1 MKIEIINIGDEILI
15 GQVVNTNAA
24 WMAEELNRIGFKVF
38 QFTVISDKREHILQA
53 LTDAQNRADLVLVSG
68 GIGPTRDDITKQTI
82 CEFFDT
88 KLVFNEDAFRD
99 IETLF
104 GQRGYKIT
112 EVNRK
117 QAELPENC
125 ISLPNR
131 MGTARGMWFENKMK
145 FEIRN
150 SKFENKE
157 SWIADPRSQIFVFL
171 PGVPFE
177 MKDLFTREVIPRL
190 KERFPSQAIYHKT
203 VLTQGKGES
212 FMADIMEEWENNLP
226 EHISLAYL
234 PQPGI
239 VRLRFTAVGE
249 QQDELEKE
257 VDNEI
262 RKLHKLIPDLIFGYD
277 TDTLEAVVG
286 QLLMVKGQS
295 LATAE
300 SCTGGYIAH
309 LITSIAGSSSYFKG
323 SIVAYSNEAKENIL
337 YVKEDSLVAHGAVSQ
352 QVVLE
357 MALGARDRFRTDYSI
372 ATSGIAGP
380 TGGTQEKPVGTVWI
394 AIATPERV
402 FAKQYLFG
410 DHRERNIRRTAL
422 QALNLLRK
430 EML

>member
-15 GQVVNTNAA
+15 GQVVNTNAT
-24 WMAEELNRIGFKVF
+24 WMAEELNRSGFKVF
-38 QFTVISDKREHILQA
+38 QFTVISDNHEHILQA
-53 LTDAQNRADLVLVSG
+53 LNDAQNCADLVLVSG

-88 KLVFNEDAFRD
+88 NLVFNQDAFRD
-99 IETLF
+99 IEILF

-112 EVNRK
+112 ELNRK
-117 QAELPENC
+117 QAELPESC
-125 ISLPNR
+125 ITLPNH
-131 MGTARGMWFENKMK
+131 MGTARGMWFERK
-145 FEIRN
+145 
-150 SKFENKE
+150 
-157 SWIADPRSQIFVFL
+157 ARSEKREAKIFVFL

-177 MKDLFTREVIPRL
+177 MKDMFTREVVPRL
-190 KERFPSQAIYHKT
+190 KERFTPRAIYHKT

-226 EHISLAYL
+226 EHITLAYL

-249 QQDELEKE
+249 QQEELMKKVDDE
-257 VDNEI
+257 I
-262 RKLHKLIPDLIFGYD
+262 HKLHKLIPDLIFGYD

-337 YVKEDSLVAHGAVSQ
+337 YVKEDSLIAHGAVSQ

-357 MALGARDRFRTDYSI
+357 MALGARDRFRTDYAI

-394 AIATPERV
+394 AIATPERI

-410 DHRERNIRRTAL
+410 DNRGRNIRRTAL

-430 EML
+430 EILG